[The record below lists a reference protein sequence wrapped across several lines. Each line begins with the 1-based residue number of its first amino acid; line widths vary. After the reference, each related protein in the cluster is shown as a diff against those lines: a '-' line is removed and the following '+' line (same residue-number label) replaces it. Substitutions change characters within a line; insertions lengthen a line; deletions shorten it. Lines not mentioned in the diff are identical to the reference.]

1 MESHLNVLLRENRQL
16 REALQ
21 ELIHA
26 AELYMGETP
35 DGVIAKA
42 RAALGVTAPG
52 GETVRAQTPM
62 GPRGA

>member
-1 MESHLNVLLRENRQL
+1 MESHLNVLLRENRKL

-35 DGVIAKA
+35 DNVTAKA
-42 RAALGVTAPG
+42 RAALGVKEDG
-52 GETVRAQTPM
+52 NG
-62 GPRGA
+62 